1 MSRKEVL
8 IEAIGKTIDAM
19 PQRLRGNEL
28 AIVIVNLLV
37 SYNMI
42 NDADRIA
49 DEVKRLIENHVTDL
63 TDEDLQTVSA
73 IRDADQFLAR
83 IQDEARQ

>member
-1 MSRKEVL
+1 MSRKAML
-8 IEAIGKTIDAM
+8 IEAISKTIDAM

-37 SYNMI
+37 VYNMI

-73 IRDADQFLAR
+73 IKDADQFLAR
-83 IQDEARQ
+83 IQDETRA

>member
-37 SYNMI
+37 AYNMI

-73 IRDADQFLAR
+73 IKDADHFLAR
-83 IQDEARQ
+83 IQDETRA

>member
-8 IEAIGKTIDAM
+8 IEAIGKTINAM
-19 PQRLRGNEL
+19 PQRQRGNEL

-37 SYNMI
+37 VYNMI

-73 IRDADQFLAR
+73 IKDADQFLAR
-83 IQDEARQ
+83 IQDETRA

>member
-1 MSRKEVL
+1 MSRKAML
-8 IEAIGKTIDAM
+8 IEAISKTIDAM

-37 SYNMI
+37 AYNMI

-73 IRDADQFLAR
+73 IKDADQFLAR
-83 IQDEARQ
+83 IQDETRA

>member
-1 MSRKEVL
+1 MSRKAML
-8 IEAIGKTIDAM
+8 IEAISKTIDAM

-37 SYNMI
+37 VYNMI

-63 TDEDLQTVSA
+63 TD
-73 IRDADQFLAR
+73 
-83 IQDEARQ
+83 